1 MTLLDTHLY
10 QKLLKPIKKKLMI
23 KADVFVANKNWKK
36 HIKAPNLYINKK
48 LRKISKK
55 VSMLKKN
62 NFNFSILLAG
72 DNEVKKLNKKF
83 RKKNK
88 TTDILSFPFHEKKV
102 LKAMLK
108 KNNYQIYLGD
118 IIINLNRM
126 TLKIKDKDFTLN
138 FDKIW
143 IHGLAHLLG
152 YRHKSNRDFSM
163 MSKLENKLI
172 NISK

>member
-1 MTLLDTHLY
+1 
-10 QKLLKPIKKKLMI
+10 MI

-83 RKKNK
+83 RKRNK
-88 TTDILSFPFHEKKV
+88 TTDILSFPFHEKNA
-102 LKAMLK
+102 LNILLRK
-108 KNNYQIYLGD
+108 KKIQIYLGD
-118 IIINLNRM
+118 IIINLNKM
-126 TLKIKDKDFTLN
+126 TPKIQDN
-138 FDKIW
+138 F
-143 IHGLAHLLG
+143 
-152 YRHKSNRDFSM
+152 FF
-163 MSKLENKLI
+163 
-172 NISK
+172 